1 MLQALRKMK
10 SPTHMWEETKKNV
23 NVMVMAPIR
32 LRFWRKNYVVKYV
45 LEQGDICVTGQRC
58 QFLIFN
64 ALGDINQ

>member
-32 LRFWRKNYVVKYV
+32 LCFWRKSYLVGYV
-45 LEQGDICVTGQRC
+45 LEQGDICVTEQPC
-58 QFLIFN
+58 QLLILN
-64 ALGDINQ
+64 ALSDINQ